1 MEHLD
6 NQLKSIQHKLQL
18 ILKQNQ
24 LLLRQNNTLQKEN
37 EVLKASINEKEDT
50 LQKLQQQIDICKL
63 SSNELGDDEKKE
75 LRKRIDIYLA
85 EIEKCLVILN
95 E

>member
-1 MEHLD
+1 MEQLD
-6 NQLKSIQHKLQL
+6 MQLKSIQHKLQL

-24 LLLRQNNTLQKEN
+24 LLLRQNTALQKEN
-37 EVLKASINEKEDT
+37 EALKAGINEKENA
-50 LQKLQQQIDICKL
+50 LQKLQQQIDIFKL